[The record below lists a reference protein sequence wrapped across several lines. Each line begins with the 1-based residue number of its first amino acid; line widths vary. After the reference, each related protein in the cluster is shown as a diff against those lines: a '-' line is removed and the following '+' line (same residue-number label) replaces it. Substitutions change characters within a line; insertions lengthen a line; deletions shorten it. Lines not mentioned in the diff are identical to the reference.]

1 MSRQAGLFTSSSSA
15 VSVPPPRVW
24 TVSDLSAHIR
34 LALEQTFDELWVEGE
49 VSNLRVPASGHVY
62 FTLKDGTS
70 QIRAVSFRT
79 VAQKSRFALREG
91 MHVIVR
97 GRVSVYEPRGEY
109 QIIVQRTEPKGIGA
123 LQVAFEQLKER
134 LAKEGLFDSE
144 RKRPLPFLPQCIG
157 VVTSLTGAA
166 IRDILAVLD
175 RRSPSTRV
183 VIAPAPMQGDGAAP
197 LIAEAIRQLGDTG
210 LIDVLIVGRGGGS
223 IEDLWCFNE
232 EVVVRAIA
240 ACPVP
245 VVSAIGHEVDVT
257 LSDFAADVRAPTP
270 SAAAEAVVPVRTELL
285 GRIHELAAR
294 ASGGIRKYCES
305 WRRACFLAHTRLQ
318 QQSFPI
324 YRQAQRLDEL
334 WSRLTGTVEE
344 RLVSTQHRVQLLAKE
359 LIVHSPREMVGEAVV
374 SVIQRQIRL
383 RERIGGMVADRRRR
397 VAGVMGSLDA
407 LSPLATLDR
416 GYSILQTEPGGRV
429 VRRAQD
435 VGVGQVVKA
444 TVSSGQL
451 WARVEQ
457 RSVDDRSA

>member
-1 MSRQAGLFTSSSSA
+1 MSRQASLFTLPPSA
-15 VSVPPPRVW
+15 ASVPPPRVW

-49 VSNLRVPASGHVY
+49 VSNVRVPASGHVY
-62 FTLKDGTS
+62 FTLKDGKS
-70 QIRAVSFRT
+70 QIRAVFFRT
-79 VAQKSRFALREG
+79 VAQKSCFALREG
-91 MHVIVR
+91 MHVVVR

-123 LQVAFEQLKER
+123 LQLAFEQLKER
-134 LAKEGLFDSE
+134 LSQEGLFDSG
-144 RKRPLPFLPQCIG
+144 RKRPLPFLPRCVG

-166 IRDILAVLD
+166 IRDILTVLD
-175 RRSPSTRV
+175 RRSSTTSV
-183 VIAPAPMQGDGAAP
+183 IIAPAPVQGDGAAP

-223 IEDLWCFNE
+223 MEDLWCFNE
-232 EVVVRAIA
+232 EMVVRAIA

-245 VVSAIGHEVDVT
+245 VVTAIGHEVDVT

-270 SAAAEAVVPVRTELL
+270 SAAAEAVVPVRIELL
-285 GRIHELAAR
+285 ARIQELAAR
-294 ASGGIRKYCES
+294 TSGGIRKYCES
-305 WRRACFLAHTRLQ
+305 WRRSCLLAHARLQ

-324 YRQAQRLDEL
+324 YRQAQRLDDL
-334 WSRLTGTVEE
+334 WGRLTGTIDE
-344 RLVSTQHRVQLLAKE
+344 RLMSNRHRIELLAKE

-374 SVIQRQIRL
+374 SVIQRQGRL
-383 RERIGGMVADRRRR
+383 RERIGRMVADRRRQ

-416 GYSILQTEPGGRV
+416 GYSILLTEPGGRV

-435 VGVGQVVKA
+435 VEVGQVVKA
-444 TVSSGQL
+444 TVSSGRL
-451 WARVEQ
+451 WARVER
-457 RSVDDRSA
+457 RSLDDQSA